1 MGTTPGGATSPPP
14 EDGHGEGR
22 ARVTGSS
29 AVEAARYTGTY
40 PGRPDQVW
48 RACRDVAR
56 HLAGHPASDDAVLI
70 TSELASNAVLHSSSK
85 GQFFTVR
92 AEIFPGYLWLEVED
106 LGGPWNPKPRDA
118 ARPHGLD
125 VIEALTGQDNWGV
138 AGTEAGRVVWCRLE
152 MKAQR

>member
-1 MGTTPGGATSPPP
+1 MTRFLS
-14 EDGHGEGR
+14 
-22 ARVTGSS
+22 
-29 AVEAARYTGTY
+29 
-40 PGRPDQVW
+40 
-48 RACRDVAR
+48 
-56 HLAGHPASDDAVLI
+56 PASLPPTRSCTA
-70 TSELASNAVLHSSSK
+70 TAR